1 VKSEIFAVVM
11 AGGKGTRFW
20 PLSRPSRPK
29 QMLPL
34 LSSKSLVRE
43 TIDRLTPTFGRRN
56 VLIVTV
62 DEHARAMRRELRM
75 LPKRNFLIEPLGKN
89 TAPCIGLAA
98 VELLERDPEAIAAI
112 LPADHWISDPR
123 RFSRILKQAIDVA
136 AETDALVTLGI
147 RPAYPETG
155 YGYILKMKGGSRARG
170 HRVRGFVEKPPADKA
185 RRLIASGALWNSGI
199 FVARVATFLAA
210 LRRYAPAV
218 ARQLDAIAAIAH
230 GRSLGSLSPAARV
243 ALKRR
248 YRKMPNVSIDYAVME
263 KAGSAGK
270 VMTIEADFGWSDV
283 GNWDALHRMLPKKKS
298 SGNAGVGP
306 HFAFRSS
313 NCLIYSSDSRLVA
326 LVGMENTVVVDTPDA
341 ILVADIRRSQE
352 IKDLTDEL
360 GLRGFS
366 KYVAK

>member
-1 VKSEIFAVVM
+1 MKPEFFAVVM
-11 AGGKGTRFW
+11 AGGKGSRFW

-29 QMLPL
+29 QMLRL
-34 LSSKSLVRE
+34 LTAKSLVRE
-43 TIDRLTPTFGRRN
+43 TVNRLTPVFGRRN
-56 VLIVTV
+56 ILIVAV
-62 DEHARAMRRELRM
+62 DEQQRAMRRELRM

-98 VELLERDPEAIAAI
+98 IELLERDPEAIAAI
-112 LPADHWISDPR
+112 LPADHWISDTR
-123 RFSRILKQAIDVA
+123 RFSRALEKAIAVA

-147 RPAYPETG
+147 RPAHPETG
-155 YGYILKMKGGSRARG
+155 YGYIVKAKGRAQAR
-170 HRVRGFVEKPPADKA
+170 RVRGFVEKPPAAHA
-185 RRLIASGALWNSGI
+185 RKLIASGALWNSGI

-210 LRRYAPAV
+210 FRRYAPQI
-218 ARQLDAIAAIAH
+218 ARRLDAIAAIAH
-230 GRSLGSLSPAARV
+230 GRSLGGLSSAARA
-243 ALKRR
+243 ALKRE

-263 KAGSAGK
+263 KAGSDGK

-283 GNWDALHRMLPKKKS
+283 GNWEALHRMLPKKR

-306 HFAFRSS
+306 HFPFRSS
-313 NCLIYSSDSRLVA
+313 NCLVYSADGRLVA

-341 ILVADIRRSQE
+341 ILVADIRRAQE

-360 GLRGFS
+360 SLRGFR